1 MWRFKKKFKVLK
13 EWLWIDYYSLD
24 NALFEQNLLMTR
36 LREENKTL
44 EEENRLLKNEITWL
58 KDHTKYNGINEE
70 EYIDWTMTATEAKLR
85 LQQAEDN
92 QNYVSKL
99 EKENRKLKEELEWYK
114 EQYEHSM
121 WEDIDTEIVELV
133 ANW

>member
-1 MWRFKKKFKVLK
+1 MVAIIFEFNWKQYVSATTYIKLK
-13 EWLWIDYYSLD
+13 
-24 NALFEQNLLMTR
+24 
-36 LREENKTL
+36 
-44 EEENRLLKNEITWL
+44 EENRLLKNEIAWL
-58 KDHTKYNGINEE
+58 KDHTKYNGITEE
-70 EYIDWTMTATEAKLR
+70 YYIDWTMTATEAKLR

-99 EKENRKLKEELEWYK
+99 EEENRKLREELEWYK